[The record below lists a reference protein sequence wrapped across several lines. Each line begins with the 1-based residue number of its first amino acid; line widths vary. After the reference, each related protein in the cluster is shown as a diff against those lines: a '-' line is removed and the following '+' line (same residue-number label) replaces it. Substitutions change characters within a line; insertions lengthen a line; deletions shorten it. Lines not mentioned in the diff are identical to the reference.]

1 MNDWG
6 EAVRPQRDL
15 NYTLE
20 VIMTKRTQRRDPVE
34 YTNILLKETK
44 FSCKEI
50 ADLCGLDI
58 YEVTAI
64 KLKSRVS

>member
-1 MNDWG
+1 
-6 EAVRPQRDL
+6 
-15 NYTLE
+15 
-20 VIMTKRTQRRDPVE
+20 MTINTQRRDPVE

-58 YEVTAI
+58 YEVTVI
-64 KLKSRVS
+64 KLKSRSA